1 MKLQIVFYTIVL
13 TLSSCISAN
22 RLSKLCSDKFIIK
35 DSIIYIDRY
44 DTIYEAIP
52 NDTIIDL
59 ITRTDTINQYF
70 ERKRIKYINKVKD
83 KIVYREN
90 TGLVYQLK
98 SQNDKISNKNKELEM
113 ELKFYKK
120 LRNILI
126 GIILF
131 TISFQI
137 ILKTITKK
145 WL

>member
-1 MKLQIVFYTIVL
+1 MKSNIILYTLIVL
-13 TLSSCISAN
+13 LTSCISTN
-22 RLSKLCSDKFIIK
+22 KLSQLCSDKFIIK

-44 DTIYEAIP
+44 DTIFEIIP

-90 TGLVYQLK
+90 TGLVFQLK
-98 SQNDKISNKNKELEM
+98 SQNDKMLGRNKQLETELR
-113 ELKFYKK
+113 LYKK

-131 TISFQI
+131 AISFQI

>member
-1 MKLQIVFYTIVL
+1 MKLNIVL
-13 TLSSCISAN
+13 YTLIFILSSCVSTN
-22 RLSKLCSDKFIIK
+22 RLSKLCDDKFVIK

-44 DTIYEAIP
+44 DTIWESIP
-52 NDTIIDL
+52 NDTLIDV

-70 ERKRIKYINKVKD
+70 ERNKIKYINKYKD

-98 SQNDKISNKNKELEM
+98 SQNDKISSKNKELEM
-113 ELKFYKK
+113 KLKFYKK
-120 LRNILI
+120 MRNILI
-126 GIILF
+126 AIILF
-131 TISFQI
+131 AISFQI